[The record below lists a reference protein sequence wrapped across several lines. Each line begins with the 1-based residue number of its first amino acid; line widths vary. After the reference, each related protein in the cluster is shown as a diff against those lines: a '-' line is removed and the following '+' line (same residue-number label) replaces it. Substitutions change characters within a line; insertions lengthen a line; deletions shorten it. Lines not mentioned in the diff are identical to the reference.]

1 MKSYF
6 MRAACFCFLS
16 LATTTCGED
25 FPPYSRL
32 EGLRVLAIQSEPVAP
47 AYGETTTL
55 TPLVFANPG
64 ETISYAWSWCP
75 VAGPA
80 GQNAPCLVTEA
91 ALVALI
97 AERAGP
103 EVAAAF
109 PPYNLGTGAT
119 ATFTNP
125 FPTALL
131 DILCAN
137 QTENGAAGVGDAG
150 AGDAGAG
157 ASVAPALPF
166 VFKCPNGFPI
176 QIKMV
181 ATTATDTVTT
191 VRALDL
197 AYKADAPFNSNPLIS
212 DLTMQLLK
220 RSEDRDPKVKED
232 QFDGPAQQVLES
244 GAAVATRQREMRL
257 SVTVP
262 LASSEPFIDKDENDN
277 DAPSKERLRLSWF
290 VDSGDV
296 KDARTGFND
305 GKTALDEALKN
316 IWRPSSVKKFAGTKS
331 KVVVVVRDNRGGVA
345 WTWGATTLVEAAP

>member
-1 MKSYF
+1 MKLNF
-6 MRAACFCFLS
+6 MRAACLCVLT

-47 AYGETTTL
+47 AYGATTTL
-55 TPLVFANPG
+55 TPLVFAAPG
-64 ETISYAWSWCP
+64 ETISYEWSWCP

-125 FPTALL
+125 FPPALL
-131 DILCAN
+131 EILCEN
-137 QTENGAAGVGDAG
+137 QAESGDAGVGDS
-150 AGDAGAG
+150 GDAGAP
-157 ASVAPALPF
+157 AAPALPF
-166 VFKCPNGFPI
+166 VLKCPNGFPI
-176 QIKMV
+176 QVKMV
-181 ATTATDTVTT
+181 ATTATDKVTT

-197 AYKADAPFNSNPLIS
+197 AYKADAPFNANPLIS

-220 RSEDRDPKVKED
+220 RDEDRDPKVKGD
-232 QFDGPAQQVLES
+232 QFDGPVQQVSEA

-257 SVTVP
+257 NVTVP

-277 DAPSKERLRLSWF
+277 DAPSKERLRLTWF
-290 VDSGDV
+290 VESGDV

-316 IWRPSSVKKFAGTKS
+316 IWRPSSVKKFAGTQS